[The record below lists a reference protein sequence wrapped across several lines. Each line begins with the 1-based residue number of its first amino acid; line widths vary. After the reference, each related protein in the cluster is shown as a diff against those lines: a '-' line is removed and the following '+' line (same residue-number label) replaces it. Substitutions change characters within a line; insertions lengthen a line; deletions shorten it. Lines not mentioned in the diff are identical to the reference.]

1 MAVTRDTKPED
12 LYTLRDPIS
21 RRKLLM
27 SAATTG
33 LSLGVAGMIV
43 GCGGGS
49 SAQSP
54 ASGVNSAEVRKAF
67 QDIMTDEDQ
76 HVVFLTTALGAAA
89 RPAPTFVA
97 ANLTSPDV
105 NTFIAQAAALENTG
119 TGAYLAAVP
128 LPALLASPSTLQAA
142 ASIALVEGRHAG
154 FLNALLSRDLLT
166 DPNANPADS
175 VGPTGNNSRE
185 VAQLP
190 DQVTARAAAFTAGV
204 NLNGG
209 PALPTNATIGSAS
222 LTDILNYALF
232 LEYLEKSFYDINVPR
247 FFK

>member
-1 MAVTRDTKPED
+1 MAVTRETKSED
-12 LYTLRDPIS
+12 LYTMRDPIS

-33 LSLGVAGMIV
+33 VSLGVAGLIV

-54 ASGVNSAEVRKAF
+54 ASGVNSAEVRRAF
-67 QDIMTDEDQ
+67 QDIMLDEDN
-76 HVVFLTTALGAAA
+76 HVEFLKAALGASA

-97 ANLTSPDV
+97 ANITSPDV

-128 LPALLASPSTLQAA
+128 LPALLASPDTLQAA

-166 DPNANPADS
+166 DPNSGDKT
-175 VGPTGNNSRE
+175 GPNNLSRE

-190 DQVTARAAAFTAGV
+190 DQVTSRAAPFTAGV

-209 PALPTNATIGSAS
+209 PALPTNATIASAS

>member
-1 MAVTRDTKPED
+1 MTVKKETRPED

-33 LSLGVAGMIV
+33 ASLTVAGVIA

-49 SAQSP
+49 NAQTPSL
-54 ASGVNSAEVRKAF
+54 GVNSGEVRRAF
-67 QDIMTDEDQ
+67 KDIKLDEEN
-76 HVVFLTTALGAAA
+76 HVAFLVNALGGAA
-89 RPAPTFVA
+89 RPRPTFDPA
-97 ANLTSPDV
+97 KLTSPDV
-105 NTFIAQAAALENTG
+105 NAFVRTSAALENTG
-119 TGAYLAAVP
+119 TGAYLAAVK
-128 LPALLASPSTLQAA
+128 LPALLAAPDILQAA

-154 FLNALLSRDLLT
+154 FLNALLNRDLLT
-166 DPNANPADS
+166 DPNAGDAT
-175 VGPTGNNSRE
+175 GPNNQSRE
-185 VAQLP
+185 VPQLP
-190 DQVTARAAAFTAGV
+190 DQVTQRAAPFTAGV

-232 LEYLEKSFYDINVPR
+232 LEYLERDFYDINVPR
-247 FFK
+247 FFGS

>member
-33 LSLGVAGMIV
+33 ASLGVAGIIA

-49 SAQSP
+49 NAQSP
-54 ASGVNSAEVRKAF
+54 ANGVNSAEVRRAF
-67 QDIMTDEDQ
+67 QDIMTDEDN
-76 HVVFLTTALGAAA
+76 HVEFLKNALGPAA
-89 RPAPTFVA
+89 RPAPTFDA
-97 ANLTSPDV
+97 TKLTVPNVTS
-105 NTFIAQAAALENTG
+105 FIITSAALENTG
-119 TGAYLAAVP
+119 TGAYLAAVK
-128 LPALLASPSTLQAA
+128 LPALLASPDTLQAA

-154 FLNALLSRDLLT
+154 FLNALLNRDLLT
-166 DPNANPADS
+166 DPNATPPDS
-175 VGPTGNNSRE
+175 VGPNNLSRE
-185 VAQLP
+185 VPQLP
-190 DQVTARAAAFTAGV
+190 DQVTARAAPFTVGV

-209 PALPTNATIGSAS
+209 PPLPTNATIGSAS

-232 LEYLEKSFYDINVPR
+232 LEYLEKTYYDINVPR